1 MKLNIN
7 QELIDIPQQMEEKLL
22 TQFEEKVLEVVE
34 KLPAA
39 FKMAI
44 KVFAREELKRME
56 DRMRPVWGVERAKIF
71 RPAKGESPITHLAG
85 FMRAKLEEGLVNA
98 IGTIDFE
105 NREVTALNF
114 SVPNQ
119 DISRRQVAP
128 DGNVGQWEDHSLEIS
143 GRDLYETLSP
153 EPPLYPGYQD

>member
-22 TQFEEKVLEVVE
+22 TQFEEKVLEIIE

-39 FKMAI
+39 FKLAI

-56 DRMRPVWGVERAKIF
+56 DKMRPVWGVEKAKIF
-71 RPAKGESPITHLAG
+71 RPAKGESPITRLAG
-85 FMRAKLEEGLVNA
+85 FMRAKLEEGLVDA
-98 IGTIDFE
+98 IGTIDYE
-105 NREVTALNF
+105 NNKVSALNF

-119 DISRRQVAP
+119 GSTGGQAIA
-128 DGNVGQWEDHSLEIS
+128 DGNERL
-143 GRDLYETLSP
+143 R
-153 EPPLYPGYQD
+153 QDDSAQIP